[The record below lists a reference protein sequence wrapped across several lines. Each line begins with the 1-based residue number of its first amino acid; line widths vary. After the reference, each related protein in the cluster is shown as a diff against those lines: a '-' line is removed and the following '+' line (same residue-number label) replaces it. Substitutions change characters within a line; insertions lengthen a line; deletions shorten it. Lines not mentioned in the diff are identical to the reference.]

1 MTEKQ
6 QLIMLPGPTNV
17 SERVMKAMLLPV
29 INHRGD
35 AFRELYKGLLA
46 KTARLFQTEQGVVLF
61 SSSGT
66 GGVEAAVWNLIRPGD
81 VAVVPVFGEFSA
93 RLAETVEL
101 AGGKA
106 VQVKAEQGSVP
117 SLASLKETME
127 KLGKFKALFA
137 VHNETSTGAAI
148 PYVEEVS
155 KLASE
160 HGAFVVI
167 DAISSLGGYAIPVDK
182 WGVDICITG
191 SQKCVAAPPGLALL
205 SVSRKVSDYLKSSPA
220 STRYF
225 DIAKYLEYGSRG
237 ETPFT
242 PALPLM
248 YALDEALNEL
258 LEEGLS
264 KRVER
269 HGRMS
274 AALYDGFGKMGLK
287 AVAGA
292 DVRSK
297 TVVASYYPPGIDDAQ
312 FRKSMAHDQ
321 GVVIAGGFGMF
332 AGKVFRV
339 GCMGQIKEEY
349 VKRTLTA
356 VTDTLSKFQKR

>member
-1 MTEKQ
+1 MSEKQ

-17 SERVMKAMLLPV
+17 SERVMRAMLRPI

-35 AFRELYKGLLA
+35 SFRELYKEILG
-46 KTARLFQTEQGVVLF
+46 KTQRLFQTEQGSVIF

-81 VAVVPVFGEFSA
+81 TAVVPVFGEFSG

-106 VQVKAEQGSVP
+106 VQVKSEQGSVP
-117 SLASLKETME
+117 SLGELEDAMD
-127 KLGKFKALFA
+127 KLGKFKAIFA
-137 VHNETSTGAAI
+137 VHNETSTGAAV
-148 PYVEEVS
+148 PYVQELS
-155 KLASE
+155 KLAGE

-182 WGVDICITG
+182 WGIDICVTG
-191 SQKCVAAPPGLALL
+191 SQKCIAAPPGLALL
-205 SVSRKVSDYLKSSPA
+205 SVSKRVSEYLKASPP

-225 DIAKYLEYGSRG
+225 DIARYLEYGARG

-242 PALPLM
+242 PALPLL

-258 LEEGLS
+258 LEEGLA

-269 HGRMS
+269 HDRMS
-274 AALYDGFGKMGLK
+274 ASLYDGLAKIGLK
-287 AVAGA
+287 AVAA
-292 DVRSK
+292 KEVRSK
-297 TVVASYYPPGIDDAQ
+297 TVVATYYPPGVDDAQ
-312 FRKSMAHDQ
+312 FRKSMVHDQ
-321 GVVIAGGFGMF
+321 GVVIAGGFGAF
-332 AGKVFRV
+332 AGKVFRI
-339 GCMGQIKEEY
+339 GCMGEIREEY
-349 VKRTLTA
+349 VRRTLTA
-356 VTDTLSKFQKR
+356 VAETLSKFQKR